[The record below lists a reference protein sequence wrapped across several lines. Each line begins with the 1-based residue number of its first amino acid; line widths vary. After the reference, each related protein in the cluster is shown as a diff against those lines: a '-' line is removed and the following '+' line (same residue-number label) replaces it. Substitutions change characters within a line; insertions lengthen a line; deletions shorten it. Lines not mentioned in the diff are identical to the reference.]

1 MNLCLSK
8 NRTFDIRFS
17 SPLKL
22 AWFFNNAKNKGLNT
36 QGTEFQRL
44 GDFDG

>member
-1 MNLCLSK
+1 MKPFLSK
-8 NRTFDIRFS
+8 NRTFH
-17 SPLKL
+17 SPFHFILRL
-22 AWFFNNAKNKGLNT
+22 LGFFNNAKNKGLNT